1 MSQTPELH
9 VHTSLPET
17 YGSRGL
23 QHQAMRIQRIPRLKR
38 KSALLLWQLS
48 LVLLLVPLLC
58 ESSHAQTL
66 YQRSIAKLHD
76 RAGKAAPDDYTFVVM
91 GDSRNGEKKFKQ
103 ALRLAR
109 SYDPLFIL
117 HGGDYSDKGGEEET
131 ARFLLVLNQ
140 SVPDIP
146 LFVVIGNHENCKVFE
161 KKVGPSNFTLSSKRL
176 GFKLI
181 ALNNA
186 DDALRAPEQELL
198 RRELAS
204 ASGAVFVAMH
214 VPPRTKR
221 WPGHS
226 FTRGADDLEKILA
239 GSRVQALFLS
249 HSHVYD
255 RSEFG
260 GVPAFITGGAGAPLP
275 WFPSYGERVHHI
287 LVVRVKNGKASC
299 RMVPLP

>member
-1 MSQTPELH
+1 M
-9 VHTSLPET
+9 
-17 YGSRGL
+17 
-23 QHQAMRIQRIPRLKR
+23 KR
-38 KSALLLWQLS
+38 KNALFLWQLI

-66 YQRSIAKLHD
+66 YQRSIAQLND
-76 RAGKAAPDDYTFVVM
+76 RARKAAPDDYTFVVM
-91 GDSRNGEKKFKQ
+91 GDSRDGEERFKQ
-103 ALRLAR
+103 ALKLAR
-109 SYDPLFIL
+109 SFDPLFIL
-117 HGGDYSDKGGEEET
+117 HGGDYSDRGGEEET
-131 ARFLLVLNQ
+131 ARFLSVLDQ

-146 LFVVIGNHENCKVFE
+146 IFVVIGNHENCKVFE
-161 KKVGPSNFTLSSKRL
+161 RRVGPINFTLSSKSL

-186 DDALRAPEQELL
+186 NDALRAPEQDLL
-198 RRELAS
+198 RRELVS

-226 FTRGADDLEKILA
+226 FTQGADALEKILT
-239 GSRVQALFLS
+239 GSKVQALFFA

-255 RSEFG
+255 RSEFAG
-260 GVPAFITGGAGAPLP
+260 IPAFISGGAGAPLP

-287 LVVRVKNGKASC
+287 LVVRVKNGKASYQ
-299 RMVPLP
+299 MVPLQ